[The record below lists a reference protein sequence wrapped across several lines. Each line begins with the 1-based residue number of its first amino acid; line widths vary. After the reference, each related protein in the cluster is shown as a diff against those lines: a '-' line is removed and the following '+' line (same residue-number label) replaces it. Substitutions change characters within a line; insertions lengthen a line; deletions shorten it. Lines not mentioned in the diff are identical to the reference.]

1 MERSNSITA
10 AQQNRAS
17 VRVEAAALE
26 DISLAQLS
34 LPSSEVL
41 ARHHPTSACSRGSP
55 SLISEK
61 RGGILY
67 ANHFVFLFRDTS
79 LNLASFLF
87 EAYIVVVDIT

>member
-17 VRVEAAALE
+17 VRVE
-26 DISLAQLS
+26 LS

-61 RGGILY
+61 RGGILI
-67 ANHFVFLFRDTS
+67 
-79 LNLASFLF
+79 
-87 EAYIVVVDIT
+87 YIGLRV